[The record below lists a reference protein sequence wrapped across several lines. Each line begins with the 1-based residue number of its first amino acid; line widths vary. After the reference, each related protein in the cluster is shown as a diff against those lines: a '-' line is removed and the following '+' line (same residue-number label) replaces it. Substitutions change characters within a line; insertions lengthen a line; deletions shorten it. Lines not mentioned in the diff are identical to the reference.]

1 MINNGIKYS
10 HGLQAQRNWGLSY
23 EGLKE
28 EVINVGP
35 NLLKPGLYFV
45 WDHKLLTS

>member
-10 HGLQAQRNWGLSY
+10 HGRQAQGIWLSY
-23 EGLKE
+23 AGLKRRSHY
-28 EVINVGP
+28 GLA
-35 NLLKPGLYFV
+35 NLSEPELYFV